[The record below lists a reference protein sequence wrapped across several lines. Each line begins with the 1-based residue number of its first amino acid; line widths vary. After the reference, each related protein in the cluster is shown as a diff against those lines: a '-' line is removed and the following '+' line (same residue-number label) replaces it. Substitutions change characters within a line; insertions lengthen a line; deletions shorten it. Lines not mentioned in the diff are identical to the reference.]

1 MVVVTAGTGGAH
13 KLLLISGKQNASS
26 TATQGGYS
34 RSISVVLPSSQVSS
48 DSDSNSNGSGP
59 PLRKRQRLTH
69 LSPEEK
75 ALRRKLKNR
84 VAAQTARDRKKAK
97 MGELE
102 QQVLELELEN
112 QQLNLENRLLRDKTC
127 DLITENEELRQ
138 RLGLDTLEDEK
149 EQVQVL
155 ESSVSSV
162 GLGIGSSESS
172 TQATCA
178 SAAGAGPAALKSEE
192 FAMDTGS
199 PSSSDAESDLLL
211 GILDILDPELFLK
224 GALAEPQEG
233 QLVLGGGEG
242 VPVCPAAPATL
253 GATPVKLE
261 AANELIHFDHIYTK
275 PVEEVVCV
283 EDDDDEDDEGEVE
296 VQESVQEVKLEDQ
309 QEEIEDEDEEEEEL
323 EEEAFSLAQEE
334 VVVCAEDVSVKD
346 EPEEVNIPEV
356 SGCTA
361 TAAAGVIDDFLTP
374 ASPSLAG
381 YGKTAYLT
389 DAYSDSG
396 YERSPSPFS
405 NMSSPLCSESSWEDV
420 FANELFPQLIS
431 V

>member
-13 KLLLISGKQNASS
+13 KVLLISGKQNASS
-26 TATQGGYS
+26 TTATQGGFN

-48 DSDSNSNGSGP
+48 DSDSNGSGP

-112 QQLNLENRLLRDKTC
+112 QQLNLENRLLREKTS

-138 RLGLDTLEDEK
+138 RLGLDTLEVEK
-149 EQVQVL
+149 GQVQVL
-155 ESSVSSV
+155 ESN
-162 GLGIGSSESS
+162 
-172 TQATCA
+172 
-178 SAAGAGPAALKSEE
+178 E

-199 PSSSDAESDLLL
+199 PGSSDAESDLLL

-224 GALAEPQEG
+224 GALAVPQEA

-242 VPVCPAAPATL
+242 VPVCPAAPAAL
-253 GATPVKLE
+253 GPAPVKLE
-261 AANELIHFDHIYTK
+261 ATNELIHFDHIYTK
-275 PVEEVVCV
+275 PVEDEE
-283 EDDDDEDDEGEVE
+283 EDEVE

-309 QEEIEDEDEEEEEL
+309 QEEMEDKEEEL

-334 VVVCAEDVSVKD
+334 VVACVEDVSVKD
-346 EPEEVNIPEV
+346 EPEEVHIPEV
-356 SGCTA
+356 SGA
-361 TAAAGVIDDFLTP
+361 TAAGVSDDFLSP